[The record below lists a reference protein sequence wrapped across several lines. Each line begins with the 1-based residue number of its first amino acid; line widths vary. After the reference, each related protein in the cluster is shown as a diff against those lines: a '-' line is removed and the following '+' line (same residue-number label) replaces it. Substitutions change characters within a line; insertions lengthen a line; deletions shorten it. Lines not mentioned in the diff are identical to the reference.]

1 MNEELAKL
9 SAAIEKKTQAELE
22 RKDIEEERVR
32 LETSR
37 LEIISTNEALLNSI
51 ADAVQSL
58 AELMSDIGP
67 EMVSQSKRID
77 IIFEFMRIIVGWLST
92 QGYREADRL
101 DALLTHMGQSE
112 MKVEI
117 NADRDVNTGDII
129 EGNKTSI
136 NGVVVDIAKALEKGD
151 IAGAEQI
158 FDSLP
163 QDAVDVA
170 LAALAGPLN
179 AAMVIVKKI
188 GGKMK
193 FMKVRVDD

>member
-1 MNEELAKL
+1 MNEELARL

-51 ADAVQSL
+51 ANAVQSL
-58 AELMSDIGP
+58 AELMSDIEP
-67 EMVSQSKRID
+67 EMKSQSKRID

-92 QGYREADRL
+92 QGYREAERL
-101 DALLTHMGQSE
+101 DSLLTNMGQSE

-117 NADRDVNTGDII
+117 NADHDVNTGDII

>member
-1 MNEELAKL
+1 MNEELARL

-58 AELMSDIGP
+58 AELMSDIEP
-67 EMVSQSKRID
+67 EMKSQSKRID

-92 QGYREADRL
+92 QGYREANRL

>member
-1 MNEELAKL
+1 MNEELARL

-32 LETSR
+32 LEMSR

-136 NGVVVDIAKALEKGD
+136 NGAVVDIAKALKKGD

>member
-1 MNEELAKL
+1 MNEELARL

-51 ADAVQSL
+51 ANAVQSL
-58 AELMSDIGP
+58 AELMSDIEP
-67 EMVSQSKRID
+67 EMKSQSKRID

>member
-1 MNEELAKL
+1 MNEELARL

-136 NGVVVDIAKALEKGD
+136 NGAVVDIAKALKKGD

>member
-1 MNEELAKL
+1 MNEELARL

>member
-1 MNEELAKL
+1 MNEELARL

-193 FMKVRVDD
+193 FMKVRIDD

>member
-51 ADAVQSL
+51 ANAVQSL

>member
-1 MNEELAKL
+1 MNEELARL

-32 LETSR
+32 LEMSR

>member
-51 ADAVQSL
+51 ANAVQSL
-58 AELMSDIGP
+58 AELMSDIEP
-67 EMVSQSKRID
+67 EMKSQSKRID

-92 QGYREADRL
+92 QGYREAERL
-101 DALLTHMGQSE
+101 DSLLTNMGQSE

-117 NADRDVNTGDII
+117 NADHDVNTGDII

-193 FMKVRVDD
+193 FMKVKVSE

>member
-1 MNEELAKL
+1 MNEELARL

-58 AELMSDIGP
+58 AELMSDIEP
-67 EMVSQSKRID
+67 EMKSQSKRID

-129 EGNKTSI
+129 EGNKISI
-136 NGVVVDIAKALEKGD
+136 NGVVADIAKALEKGD

-193 FMKVRVDD
+193 FMKVKVSE

>member
-32 LETSR
+32 LEMSR

-136 NGVVVDIAKALEKGD
+136 NGAVVDIAKALKKGD

>member
-1 MNEELAKL
+1 MNEELARL

-32 LETSR
+32 LEMSR

-129 EGNKTSI
+129 EGNKISI
-136 NGVVVDIAKALEKGD
+136 NGVVADIAKALEKGD

>member
-32 LETSR
+32 LEMSR

-58 AELMSDIGP
+58 AELMSDIEP
-67 EMVSQSKRID
+67 EMKSQSKRID

-117 NADRDVNTGDII
+117 NADHDVNTRDII

-193 FMKVRVDD
+193 FMKVRIDD

>member
-1 MNEELAKL
+1 MNEELARL

-117 NADRDVNTGDII
+117 NADHDVNTGDII

>member
-1 MNEELAKL
+1 MNEELARL

-136 NGVVVDIAKALEKGD
+136 NGAVVDIAKALKKGD

-193 FMKVRVDD
+193 FMKVRIDD